1 MIALPSGFAGGRR
14 RADVAPGPVI
24 RKPGIAVA
32 CVSVAAAPRIKLWR
46 TVADIVNI
54 RRRTAGA
61 SDRRSGRII
70 MATTLEQQ
78 MRRALGFD
86 LVTAARHDGALP
98 PAAKSA
104 ARRQSPA
111 DAATRQARENPGNW
125 PLAQLLRGR
134 LC

>member
-1 MIALPSGFAGGRR
+1 MWCA
-14 RADVAPGPVI
+14 
-24 RKPGIAVA
+24 
-32 CVSVAAAPRIKLWR
+32 
-46 TVADIVNI
+46 VADIVNVG
-54 RRRTAGA
+54 RRNAGA
-61 SDRRSGRII
+61 GDSPSGRII

-86 LVTAARHDGALP
+86 LVTAARHDGALL

-104 ARRQSPA
+104 ARQQPPA
-111 DAATRQARENPGNW
+111 GTETRQERENPGGW